1 MFRFWFRELAGWLL
15 IVLGLYVFAYCISSL
30 TQPPAPG
37 VIGLLEAPVLTV
49 IGIFVFRG
57 GIHLLKVAVAARIS
71 LSARDEARS
80 QKANDKTKGNAETP
94 WDW

>member
-1 MFRFWFRELAGWLL
+1 MMFRFWFRELAGWMLLLTGLL
-15 IVLGLYVFAYCISSL
+15 IFGFCLWSL

-37 VIGLLEAPVLTV
+37 VIGLLEAPFLTI

-71 LSARDEARS
+71 LSVRDDAPKPTAS
-80 QKANDKTKGNAETP
+80 KSTPNAETP
-94 WDW
+94 WEW